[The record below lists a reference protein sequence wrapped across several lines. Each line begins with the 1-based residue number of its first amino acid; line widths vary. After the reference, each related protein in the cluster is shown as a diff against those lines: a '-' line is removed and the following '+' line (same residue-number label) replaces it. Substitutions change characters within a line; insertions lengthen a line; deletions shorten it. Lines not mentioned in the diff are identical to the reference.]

1 MYSSKKFGFEETG
14 LVVAFTECYFD
25 EKQERTYD
33 LLMLL
38 DSEPFPSPEPYNH
51 NKILPPIESRN
62 REHQCEVLEQHNTK
76 RKIGTCILDFD

>member
-14 LVVAFTECYFD
+14 LVVAWLNRTFTVCYFD

-38 DSEPFPSPEPYNH
+38 DSEPFPSPEPCSH
-51 NKILPPIESRN
+51 KKILPLIESRS
-62 REHQCEVLEQHNTK
+62 K
-76 RKIGTCILDFD
+76 KY